1 MGSPPAAAAASIAR
15 PPVHATRN
23 SCRHSYIKFSPLTNE
38 SARPTDGRSPCLQG
52 GGKMEIAKTAKV
64 YNF

>member
-38 SARPTDGRSPCLQG
+38 SAPAKAGRSHCLQG
-52 GGKMEIAKTAKV
+52 AGKRGIEKTAKV